1 VLSVLD
7 PVGSTSWHNRHIE
20 SFQRLDALLREH
32 GAPNPRVM
40 IVGPGG
46 VTRLAAPLLNDAARS
61 RASAVRKRIGDL
73 ARYADQAL
81 RRIPLMPIVSLEP
94 IEVERALTLP
104 HRLVVVDRSR
114 RVLAAVRRDLPHAE
128 CYDCDLVAEPLP
140 VTADVVIAF
149 NIVCRLEDPAAG
161 MRHLEDAVCPRGWLL
176 IDDRS
181 AAAHW
186 PHRTAFD
193 PVARKIHRRP

>member
-1 VLSVLD
+1 
-7 PVGSTSWHNRHIE
+7 
-20 SFQRLDALLREH
+20 
-32 GAPNPRVM
+32 M

-46 VTRLAAPLLNDAARS
+46 VTRLAAPLLNDAAVA
-61 RASAVRKRIGDL
+61 RASVVRKRIGDL

-94 IEVERALTLP
+94 IEVEHALTLP
-104 HRLVVVDRSR
+104 HTLVVVDRSR
-114 RVLAAVRRDLPHAE
+114 RVLAAVRRDLPQAE
-128 CYDCDLVAEPLP
+128 CYGCDLAAEPLP

-149 NIVCRLEDPAAG
+149 NIVCRLEDPVAG
-161 MRHLEDAVCPRGWLL
+161 MVHLEDAVHPHGWLL

-186 PHRTAFD
+186 PHRAAFD
-193 PVARKIHRRP
+193 RVAPKTHRRA